1 MPVWPTWNFC
11 RYQSASVT
19 ARAEEF
25 AERTD
30 AKVAIASTRV
40 PTAVASDATVAHS
53 VTVTAAF

>member
-1 MPVWPTWNFC
+1 M
-11 RYQSASVT
+11 SGSVRG
-19 ARAEEF
+19 AAEKF